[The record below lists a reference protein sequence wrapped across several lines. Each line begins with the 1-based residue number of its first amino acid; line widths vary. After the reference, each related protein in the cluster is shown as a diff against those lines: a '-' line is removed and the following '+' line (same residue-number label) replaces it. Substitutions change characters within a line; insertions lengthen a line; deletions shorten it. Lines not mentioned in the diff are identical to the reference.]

1 MRTTLVTILA
11 AASLAGSVS
20 ACSDPNA
27 PDRTPLADKWF
38 SRAKEAYHTGDIED
52 ADHSVTEALRASPKD
67 NEARILG
74 AKIALTKLD
83 YPQALKLTEGLAT
96 ADAHSIRGRA
106 LWYSGDI
113 EAAADELDALLQDPS
128 VKDPWAGQISQLA
141 RRGQGRHPFA
151 MEGGMIA
158 AVELP
163 PAGTALIVPCE
174 LEGEQILALIST
186 SLGEVVI
193 DSSSR
198 HEAAWVNFRF
208 GGQIE
213 VHDVPALPQDLAELS
228 RELHAPIKALI
239 GVNLL
244 RHVHATFDRRGDQF
258 VVRKSEASAPPEA
271 SRVPLYYVRGG
282 GMMMRADI
290 AAKADSSLS
299 TFMIDSTQPYALALD
314 EASWRK
320 AGVDPATLKSYGAG
334 AQMVKEGMVPKI
346 RIGAFDLP
354 QIPAI
359 EGGRL
364 DELKTT
370 LDIDVNGIIGSG
382 ILSLFRVTFTD
393 DGRAAWLEADPSL
406 TTNNEAAPGGPPI
419 APPSAEG
426 GGGNGMPQLTQPML
440 GGRPAPA
447 PSAESVTPSTGT
459 STKSGAKPKKLP
471 SAPGA
476 AK

>member
-1 MRTTLVTILA
+1 MRTSIATILA
-11 AASLAGSVS
+11 VVSLAGAVS

-38 SRAKEAYHTGDIED
+38 ARAKESYHSGDIDD
-52 ADHSVTEALRASPKD
+52 AEHAATEALRASPKD
-67 NEARILG
+67 NESRLLG

-83 YPQALKLTEGLAT
+83 YAQALKLTEGLTT

-106 LWYSGDI
+106 LWYSGDV

-151 MEGGMIA
+151 MEGGMLA

-163 PAGTALIVPCE
+163 PAGSALVVPCE

-186 SLGEVVI
+186 SIGEVII
-193 DSSSR
+193 DSTSR

-213 VHDVPALPQDLAELS
+213 VHDVPALPQDLTDLS
-228 RELHAPIKALI
+228 KQLGAPVKALI

-258 VVRKSEASAPPEA
+258 VVRKAEAAAPPEA

-282 GMMMRADI
+282 GMMMRSEI
-290 AAKADSSLS
+290 AAKSDSGS
-299 TFMIDSTQPYALALD
+299 TFMVDSTQPFALSLD
-314 EASWRK
+314 DASFRK
-320 AGVDPATLKSYGAG
+320 AGLDPASLKSYGTG
-334 AQMVKEGMVPKI
+334 TQQIKEGMIPKI

-364 DELKTT
+364 DELKSS
-370 LDIDVNGIIGSG
+370 LDIDVNGIIGAA

-406 TTNNEAAPGGPPI
+406 TTTNE
-419 APPSAEG
+419 
-426 GGGNGMPQLTQPML
+426 
-440 GGRPAPA
+440 
-447 PSAESVTPSTGT
+447 
-459 STKSGAKPKKLP
+459 

-476 AK
+476 PPVTLPEGSPQPAPAGPQLTPPTMGRPSGPTAESVAPGTGSGAPPAKKPKKQTSGPGAAQ

>member
-1 MRTTLVTILA
+1 MRTSIATILA
-11 AASLAGSVS
+11 AVSLAGAVS

-38 SRAKEAYHTGDIED
+38 ARAKESYRAGDIED
-52 ADHSVTEALRASPKD
+52 AEHAATEALRASPKD
-67 NEARILG
+67 NDSRILAG
-74 AKIALTKLD
+74 KIALTKLD
-83 YPQALKLTEGLAT
+83 FPQALKLTEGLTT

-106 LWYSGDI
+106 LWYSGDV
-113 EAAADELDALLQDPS
+113 EAAADELDVLLQDPS

-163 PAGTALIVPCE
+163 PAGSALVVPCE

-186 SLGEVVI
+186 SLSEVVV
-193 DSSSR
+193 DSTSR

-213 VHDVPALPQDLAELS
+213 VHDVPALPQDLTELS
-228 RELHAPIKALI
+228 KQLGAPIKALI

-244 RHVHATFDRRGDQF
+244 RHTHATFDRRGDQF
-258 VVRKSEASAPPEA
+258 IVRKSEAAAPPEA

-282 GMMMRADI
+282 GMMMRSQLG
-290 AAKADSSLS
+290 AKGDSGS
-299 TFMIDSTQPYALALD
+299 TFMVDSTQPFAVSLD
-314 EASWRK
+314 DASFRK
-320 AGVDPATLKSYGAG
+320 AGVDPASLKSYGTG
-334 AQMVKEGMVPKI
+334 AQQVKEGMLPTI

-364 DELKTT
+364 DELKAS
-370 LDIDVNGIIGSG
+370 LDIDVNGIIGAAV
-382 ILSLFRVTFTD
+382 LSLFRVTFTD

-406 TTNNEAAPGGPPI
+406 TTNNESAPGAPPQTMPGGDRA
-419 APPSAEG
+419 APPSG
-426 GGGNGMPQLTQPML
+426 PQLTPPMM
-440 GGRPAPA
+440 GGKPGGTAGGSG
-447 PSAESVTPSTGT
+447 PSAESVAPAPAGS
-459 STKSGAKPKKLP
+459 KKPKKLP
-471 SAPGA
+471 AGPGA

>member
-1 MRTTLVTILA
+1 MRQSLVSIASILA
-11 AASLAGSVS
+11 VAGIAGSVS

-38 SRAKEAYHTGDIED
+38 NRAKEAYHTGDIED
-52 ADHSVTEALRASPKD
+52 ASHAADEALRASPKD
-67 NEARILG
+67 NDARILG

-83 YPQALKLTEGLAT
+83 YPDALKLTEGLT
-96 ADAHSIRGRA
+96 SSDAHSIRGRA

-141 RRGQGRHPFA
+141 RRGQGRHPFS

-163 PAGTALIVPCE
+163 PAGTALVVPCE

-186 SLGEVVI
+186 SLGEVVV

-198 HEAAWVNFRF
+198 HDPAWVNFRF

-213 VHDVPALPQDLAELS
+213 VHDVPALPQDLTELS

-258 VVRKSEASAPPEA
+258 VVRKNDAAAPPEA

-282 GMMMRADI
+282 GMMMRADV
-290 AAKADSSLS
+290 ATKADSGS
-299 TFMIDSTQPYALALD
+299 TFMVDSTQPYALSLD
-314 EASWRK
+314 EATWRK
-320 AGVDPATLKSYGAG
+320 AGVDPASLKTYGTG
-334 AQMVKEGMVPKI
+334 AQQVKEGMLPKI

-364 DELKTT
+364 DDLKSS

-393 DGRAAWLEADPSL
+393 DGLAAWLEADPSL
-406 TTNNEAAPGGPPI
+406 TTSNEAAPG
-419 APPSAEG
+419 APPVTLPGAG
-426 GGGNGMPQLTQPML
+426 DPGAAGNGAPQLTQPTL
-440 GGRPAPA
+440 GGRPSAS
-447 PSAESVTPSTGT
+447 PSAESVSPAPAGT
-459 STKSGAKPKKLP
+459 KKPKKQ
-471 SAPGA
+471 AAGAGA

>member
-1 MRTTLVTILA
+1 MRTSIATLLA
-11 AASLAGSVS
+11 VVSLAGAVS

-38 SRAKEAYHTGDIED
+38 ARAKESYHSGDIDD
-52 ADHSVTEALRASPKD
+52 AEHAATEALRASPKD
-67 NEARILG
+67 NDSRLLG

-83 YPQALKLTEGLAT
+83 YAQALKLTDGLAT

-106 LWYSGDI
+106 LWYSGDV

-151 MEGGMIA
+151 MEGGMLA

-163 PAGTALIVPCE
+163 PAGSALVVPCE

-186 SLGEVVI
+186 SIGEVIV
-193 DSSSR
+193 DSTSR

-213 VHDVPALPQDLAELS
+213 VHDVPALPQDLTDLS
-228 RELHAPIKALI
+228 KQLGAPIKALI

-258 VVRKSEASAPPEA
+258 VVRKAEATAPPEA

-282 GMMMRADI
+282 GMMMRSEL
-290 AAKADSSLS
+290 AAKSDSGS
-299 TFMIDSTQPYALALD
+299 TFMVDSTQPFALSLD
-314 EASWRK
+314 DASFRK
-320 AGVDPATLKSYGAG
+320 AGLDPASLKSYGTG
-334 AQMVKEGMVPKI
+334 AQQVKEGMIPRI

-364 DELKTT
+364 DELKSS
-370 LDIDVNGIIGSG
+370 LDIDVNGIIGAA

-406 TTNNEAAPGGPPI
+406 TTSNE
-419 APPSAEG
+419 
-426 GGGNGMPQLTQPML
+426 
-440 GGRPAPA
+440 
-447 PSAESVTPSTGT
+447 
-459 STKSGAKPKKLP
+459 

-476 AK
+476 PPVTLPDSSPAAPAGPQLTPPTMGRPSPGPTAESVAPGSGPAPTTKKKKQTSGPGAAQ